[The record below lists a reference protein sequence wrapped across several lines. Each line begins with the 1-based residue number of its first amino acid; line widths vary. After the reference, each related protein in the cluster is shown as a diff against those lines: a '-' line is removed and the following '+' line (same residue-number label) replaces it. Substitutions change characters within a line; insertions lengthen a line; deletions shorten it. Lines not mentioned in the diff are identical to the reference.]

1 MMPLLGTTPAIRC
14 SVGNNTGRG
23 YKNTVNLHG
32 LQNFKIIQVSASSRY
47 ALLDTSGFPDA
58 HKREREAESI
68 RFLLG
73 ELLPGQSYELAYYD
87 TGKPY
92 LKGRKECMSISH
104 SHSKVA
110 VMIDEQK
117 ETGIDIELI
126 RDKVL
131 NIRHKFLSDKEQ
143 ADVEANDIEKYLVYW
158 AAKEALYKIHGRKK
172 VNFKEHLFVEPFTYN
187 RSVGGLITGYIRLP
201 ELRQKYKLH
210 YEKLEDYILVYLI

>member
-1 MMPLLGTTPAIRC
+1 
-14 SVGNNTGRG
+14 V
-23 YKNTVNLHG
+23 
-32 LQNFKIIQVSASSRY
+32 QNYKIIQVSASCRY
-47 ALLDTSGFPDA
+47 ALLDIAGLPDS

-68 RFLLG
+68 RFLLDQ
-73 ELLPGQSYELAYYD
+73 LLPGQTYELAYHD

-92 LKGRKECMSISH
+92 LKDRKECMSISH

-131 NIRHKFLSDKEQ
+131 NIRHKFLSEKEQ
-143 ADVEANDIEKYLVYW
+143 ENIEANDIEKYLVYW

-172 VNFKEHLFVEPFTYN
+172 VNFKEHLFVEPFAYN
-187 RSVGGLITGYIRLP
+187 HSVGGLITGHIRLP
-201 ELRQKYKLH
+201 DLREKYKLH
-210 YEKLEDYILVYLI
+210 YEKLEDYILVYLL